1 MWSKQILHSPFRN
14 YISMTGL
21 FAFWLIVMELLNHP
35 REEILWIALR
45 ELFSFKLTEL
55 FYSEEM
61 LDLFQYSNLA
71 FWLNILNLCPQYSK
85 EVLVLNFI

>member
-1 MWSKQILHSPFRN
+1 
-14 YISMTGL
+14 MTGL
-21 FAFWLIVMELLNHP
+21 FDFWLIGMELLNHP
-35 REEILWIALR
+35 RDEILWIALR

-55 FYSEEM
+55 FYSKEM

-71 FWLNILNLCPQYSK
+71 FWLNILDLCPQYSR